1 MPRKITIIF
10 ADGSEH
16 IYRDAPDST
25 TLAQTQARV
34 GRDFPNKQVAH
45 INGGRAA
52 IPANARA
59 PQQQTQTQPGRARS
73 FGEGLLQGFEN
84 VVAYPGDL
92 LTKGLA
98 ALGDNRAQNNIQGQ
112 RTGARA
118 QEQRTA
124 QYRQAHPNYFTAGD
138 IVGGT
143 IATLPVGAGL
153 GGVVRTATTGT
164 RLARGGEAV
173 AKGLSSGGFKTG
185 LVPTRAAV
193 KAGTAVAPKL
203 TTRLADIAV
212 RGGTGA
218 VTGAA
223 TSALSGQDAELGAA
237 MGALLPTAGSMV
249 FRTALDKVVLPAY
262 ERLLGEVGA
271 QRAAAIFRSALNMT
285 VQEAKNLAASLPK
298 GMTFGEGL
306 VRAGKVRTEVDNLSE
321 YTVQALQKDAAEGA
335 GKDIYDP
342 MAQAQTAREQS
353 VLNAARGGD
362 TAAKADANL
371 MQRREQ
377 AGAAYD
383 PAYEAVRQRANV
395 GAEIIPPLR
404 AQGQAAAQTADEQS
418 ALARRMTFGAERAD
432 TRVGQVDDLGDQFN
446 PKAVNAARGTA
457 GAMTQRG
464 ENAAQ
469 DAIRLRGEAAAVQK
483 QLADLRAQGIE
494 VLESGPIAAQIRRKA
509 MAEGITPTQREA
521 LLATADDI
529 AALGPIARAG
539 DLDAIYR
546 EGGLKAQKLIQSI
559 NPTGMAKQTSRL
571 LQDIQPDIAAAIENA
586 GGTGYSAAKTAYAT
600 EMQDIGRQKFA
611 GELSDIYGTNESLF
625 ADVMGGETGAGKDI
639 VMRAFPGG
647 GKLNFDVNAMLGP
660 KGGAAGPSRLPGL
673 QDIAGNIRVR
683 NEMALQAGTG
693 SNRAGSLMKDPP
705 VEKDIF
711 ALGNLVKTPVSLTT
725 AVTNPLAGLGMYILD
740 FINSGR
746 VNAATAKALAEGLQS
761 GKSAEELLSLIPRA
775 DRAQI
780 LRRAVPDVQN
790 RAKSSFGINT
800 FNALNTPPGGSVVV
814 GYGTGPSGESYPMYG
829 DPSENQN
836 AMGR

>member
-1 MPRKITIIF
+1 MGEMTI
-10 ADGSEH
+10 AQQ
-16 IYRDAPDST
+16 RA
-25 TLAQTQARV
+25 LALSRARARV
-34 GRDFPNKQVAH
+34 SENT
-45 INGGRAA
+45 
-52 IPANARA
+52 
-59 PQQQTQTQPGRARS
+59 QQQTKPQSDVPWYESLASGTQQGLQSVINAVKPYNPFAWGAEALSEYIHPGNTAAVERMQADRAK
-73 FGEGLLQGFEN
+73 Q
-84 VVAYPGDL
+84 
-92 LTKGLA
+92 
-98 ALGDNRAQNNIQGQ
+98 AQ
-112 RTGARA
+112 
-118 QEQRTA
+118 
-124 QYRQAHPNYFTAGD
+124 QAHPNYFAGGK
-138 IVGGT
+138 ITGQTV
-143 IATLPVGAGL
+143 ATLPVGGL
-153 GGVVRTATTGT
+153 LGNAVR
-164 RLARGGEAV
+164 AV
-173 AKGLSSGGFKTG
+173 APASRIAKVVATGLESQGFKTG
-185 LVPTRAAV
+185 LVPTRAAI
-193 KAGTAVAPKL
+193 KAGEAVAPKL
-203 TTRLADIAV
+203 ATRVADIAV

-223 TSALSGQDAELGAA
+223 TAGLTGQDAELGAA
-237 MGALLPTAGSMV
+237 LGALMPTAGSMV
-249 FRTALDKVVLPAY
+249 FRTAMDKVVLPAF
-262 ERLLGEVGA
+262 ERLKGQVGA

-306 VRAGKVRTEVDNLSE
+306 VRAGKSE
-321 YTVQALQKDAAEGA
+321 PTVQALQKNVAEGA
-335 GKDIYDP
+335 GKHIYDP

-362 TAAKADANL
+362 TAAEAEATL
-371 MQRREQ
+371 MQRRQQ
-377 AGAAYD
+377 ASEAYD
-383 PAYEAVRQRANV
+383 PAYEAARQRANV

-404 AQGQAAAQTADEQS
+404 AQGQAATQTAAEQS

-432 TRVGQVDDLGDQFN
+432 TRVGQLDDLGDQFN
-446 PKAVNAARGTA
+446 PEAVNAARGTA

-469 DAIRLRGEAAAVQK
+469 DAIRLREEAAAVQK

-494 VLESGPIAAQIRRKA
+494 VLESGPIAAQIRNKA
-509 MAEGITPTQREA
+509 LAEGITPTQREA

-571 LQDIQPDIAAAIENA
+571 LQDIQPGIAAAIENA
-586 GGTGYSAAKTAYAT
+586 GGRGYSAAKTAYGN

-611 GELSDIYGTNESLF
+611 GELSDIYGKNEGLF
-625 ADVMGGETGAGKDI
+625 ADVMGGETGAGTDI

-647 GKLNFDVNAMLGP
+647 GKLNYDVNAMLGP
-660 KGGAAGPSRLPGL
+660 VGGGAGPSRLPGL

-683 NEMALQAGTG
+683 NEMARQAGTG
-693 SNRAGSLMKDPP
+693 SELAGSLMKNPP
-705 VEKDIF
+705 VEKDIY
-711 ALGNLVKTPVSLTT
+711 ALGNLVKTPVTVGT
-725 AVTNPLAGLGMYILD
+725 AVAHPFAALGMYILD

-790 RAKSSFGINT
+790 RAKSSLGINT
-800 FNALNTPPGGSVVV
+800 FNALNTPPGGNVMV
-814 GYGTGPSGESYPMYG
+814 GIGTGPSGESYPMYG

-836 AMGR
+836 AMRR

>member
-1 MPRKITIIF
+1 MANYTAEEIKQAMRNADKAGDSAAVIALGKRLTAMQQPQPPRPPAQAERPVGMI
-10 ADGSEH
+10 E
-16 IYRDAPDST
+16 ST
-25 TLAQTQARV
+25 LWGTGRGMKPVSDFV
-34 GRDFPNKQVAH
+34 GKFNPVTYAINAMEDFFV
-45 INGGRAA
+45 
-52 IPANARA
+52 
-59 PQQQTQTQPGRARS
+59 PGRQQR
-73 FGEGLLQGFEN
+73 EQQHEN
-84 VVAYPGDL
+84 RM
-92 LTKGLA
+92 T
-98 ALGDNRAQNNIQGQ
+98 
-112 RTGARA
+112 ARA
-118 QEQRTA
+118 QQAQR
-124 QYRQAHPNYFTAGD
+124 QNPISYGVGNIAGE
-138 IVGGT
+138 V
-143 IATLPVGAGL
+143 IATLPVGAVL
-153 GGVVRTATTGT
+153 GTGVRAITAGT

-173 AKGLSSGGFKTG
+173 ATGLGSGGFKTG
-185 LVPTRAAV
+185 LLPTREAIKLGEAV
-193 KAGTAVAPKL
+193 VPKL

-218 VTGAA
+218 TTGAA
-223 TSALSGQDAELGAA
+223 TSALVDQDAALGAA
-237 MGALLPTAGSMV
+237 FGALLPTAGSMV
-249 FRTALDKVVLPAY
+249 ARTALDKVILPAF
-262 ERLLGEVGA
+262 ERLKGEVGA

-377 AGAAYD
+377 ASAAYD
-383 PAYEAVRQRANV
+383 PAYEAARQRANV
-395 GAEIIPPLR
+395 GAEVIPST
-404 AQGQAAAQTADEQS
+404 QAA
-418 ALARRMTFGAERAD
+418 
-432 TRVGQVDDLGDQFN
+432 VDQMR
-446 PKAVNAARGTA
+446 NAAA
-457 GAMTQRG
+457 GATDDVRRFAPATERFAKASETGAVEPSLTNVDFLKTPEQLRMGQLSDQAEKFTVDQA
-464 ENAAQ
+464 NASLGAGATARTLEQ
-469 DAIRLRGEAAAVQK
+469 N
-483 QLADLRAQGIE
+483 LADLEAQGIR
-494 VLESGPIAAQIRRKA
+494 VLRSGPIAAQIRQKA
-509 MAEGITPTQREA
+509 MVEGITADQSQM

-529 AALGPIARAG
+529 AAFGPIIRAG

-546 EGGLKAQKLIQSI
+546 VGGLKAQTLIQRG

-571 LQDIQPDIAAAIENA
+571 LQDIQPDIAAAFEAA
-586 GGTGYSAAKTAYAT
+586 GGTGYSAAKTAYGT

-673 QDIAGNIRVR
+673 QDIAGNIQVR
-683 NEMALQAGTG
+683 NEMAQQAGTG
-693 SNRAGSLMKDPP
+693 SNRAGSLMKNPP

-725 AVTNPLAGLGMYILD
+725 AVANPFAGLGMYILD
-740 FINSGR
+740 FINSER

-790 RAKSSFGINT
+790 RAKSSFGVNI
-800 FNALNTPPGGSVVV
+800 FNTPPPPPGEVLV
-814 GYGTGPSGESYPMYG
+814 GEGVGPSGERYPMYG
-829 DPSENQN
+829 SPSANVN
-836 AMGR
+836 AMRR